1 MGALPSSSFI
11 ECSHCPWPL
20 NNWGRLAARGAGGRV
35 LRVEISG
42 RDLILTLPGSGS
54 EFPLL

>member
-20 NNWGRLAARGAGGRV
+20 SNWGSARGAGGRV
-35 LRVEISG
+35 LLVELGG
-42 RDLILTLPGSGS
+42 RGLILTLPGSGS